1 MWLLLKYPKKLVK
14 SSSCVGSGLSQQA
27 VYFLHVVLV
36 RCPFLLSFY
45 AVLLCCPCRVLIHPP
60 CTPSLYAILVRHPCM
75 PSLYAILLQSLGWRL
90 REPWNLSSRLDS
102 HLDGHT
108 NCTRHQMVVLDGHTR
123 QSYQMVVSDSHCR
136 RSYQTVV
143 PGIGCHGHPIYKNIF
158 NDNPMMAKHRLLWAI
173 NIQKYL

>member
-1 MWLLLKYPKKLVK
+1 MLAVDF
-14 SSSCVGSGLSQQA
+14 LSKQSTSYMLSLYA
-27 VYFLHVVLV
+27 VLFC
-36 RCPFLLSFY
+36 CPFTLSFY
-45 AVLLCCPCRVLIHPP
+45 AVLVESSYILLVHRP
-60 CTPSLYAILVRHPCM
+60 CT

-102 HLDGHT
+102 HSDGHT
-108 NCTRHQMVVLDGHTR
+108 NRTRHQMVVPDGHTR